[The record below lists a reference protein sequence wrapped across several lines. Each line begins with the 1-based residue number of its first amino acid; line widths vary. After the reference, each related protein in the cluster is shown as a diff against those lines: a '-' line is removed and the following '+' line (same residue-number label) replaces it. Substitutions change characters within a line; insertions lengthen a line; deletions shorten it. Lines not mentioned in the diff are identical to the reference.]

1 MLAVQEVTLQQ
12 WKELQSR
19 FKALRVSWSGC
30 GKVGSCCWGF
40 VGHWGSGLYFSSSL
54 KAPSRVFFNRNSFCV
69 LLDFTLS
76 LSPPLLTFAG
86 ALRNLL
92 RLVLGLAFLAGRVEM
107 RDPRAVIQKPR
118 MHFDY

>member
-1 MLAVQEVTLQQ
+1 MGV
-12 WKELQSR
+12 R
-19 FKALRVSWSGC
+19 
-30 GKVGSCCWGF
+30 
-40 VGHWGSGLYFSSSL
+40 GHWGSGLYFSSSL